1 MVTERG
7 CDDMDRMPY
16 LSLKCQNIEA
26 THLNDSNDSMYQSK
40 SSPYLLFGRHGIYD
54 NSGHVIRLNHSR

>member
-1 MVTERG
+1 
-7 CDDMDRMPY
+7 MDRMPY
-16 LSLKCQNIEA
+16 LSLKCQNIKA
-26 THLNDSNDSMYQSK
+26 TNLNDSDDLLYQSK